1 MSLWRSSPLE
11 IAFRLRQEA
20 MNLCLYLAPPTPA
33 LTADSPLAALP
44 APPID
49 ALRGTAYAASI
60 ETLARGILA
69 GRLPLLGTEV
79 EIKGTIPWRR
89 DPVHGQELGT
99 DYFRKIP
106 YLDFARAGDHKFIW
120 ELSRHQ
126 HLVVLA
132 QAWCFDPRAE
142 YLDAIAAQLKSW
154 REANPFQCGMNW
166 ASALEVAFRAW
177 SWIWIWHLCGAAL
190 PPADRA
196 ALLTSLYQHGC
207 HLEYNLSIYFSPNTH
222 VLGEAIVLHALGVL
236 FPRWPSA
243 DRWRRVGGEETAR
256 QAARQVLGSGEHFE
270 LSNYYHVYALDMLM
284 TYALLEYGEA
294 GPLAPL
300 LRRMAHYL
308 HAVATPDRRIALTG
322 DDDGG
327 RWFHPYG
334 QRRAFGRATLATA
347 ALLLNET
354 KAWPYDDG
362 DVAEQAAWW
371 LGARVVGHSSPGAP
385 AGPETFRASG
395 IVRLGDGVRTHVL
408 FDAGGFGPF
417 CAGHS
422 HSDALQVLL
431 WSAGEEILI
440 DPGTY
445 TYISDPVW
453 RDRFRGSAA
462 HNTVRIDGLDQA
474 APAGP
479 FAWNGR
485 PDVRLESCSDSEA
498 VAVCLANGFTH
509 WRQVIVEPGPVLRVI
524 DHVEGPPGDH
534 DVELFW
540 HLGDAAHAAWV
551 RPPEGIVAETVEG
564 WRSSAL
570 GHREPAAVLRCH
582 RRGALPLWWET
593 VIAGPS

>member
-1 MSLWRSSPLE
+1 MSRWRRSPRE

-20 MNLCLYLAPPTPA
+20 MNLRLYLAPPAPA
-33 LTADSPLAALP
+33 LTADSPLTALP
-44 APPID
+44 APPVD

-60 ETLARGILA
+60 ETLARGILN

-79 EIKGTIPWRR
+79 EINGAIPWRR

-99 DYFRKIP
+99 EYFRKIP

-142 YLDAIAAQLKSW
+142 YLDAIAAQLASW
-154 REANPFQCGMNW
+154 RKENPFQCGMNW

-190 PPADRA
+190 PSADRA

-236 FPRWPSA
+236 FPRWPGA

-256 QAARQVLGSGEHFE
+256 QATRQVLGSGEHFE

-334 QRRAFGRATLATA
+334 VRREFGRATLATA

-354 KAWPYDDG
+354 KAWPYDAADI
-362 DVAEQAAWW
+362 AEQAAWW
-371 LGARVVGHSSPGAP
+371 LGARAVGRSSPGMP
-385 AGPETFRASG
+385 AGPEAFRASG

-417 CAGHS
+417 RAGHS

-431 WSAGEEILI
+431 WSGGEEILI

-462 HNTVRIDGLDQA
+462 HNTIRIDGLDQA

-479 FAWNGR
+479 FAWTGR
-485 PDVRLESCSDSEA
+485 PDVRLESASDSEA
-498 VAVCLANGFTH
+498 EAVCIANGFTH
-509 WRQVIVEPGPVLRVI
+509 RRQVIVEPGPVLRVI
-524 DHVEGPPGDH
+524 DQVEGPPGDH

-540 HLGDAAHAAWV
+540 HLGDAGHAAWV
-551 RPPEGIVAETVEG
+551 RTPEGVAVESVEG
-564 WRSSAL
+564 WRSNAL
-570 GHREPAAVLRCH
+570 GHREAAVVLRGH
-582 RRGALPLWWET
+582 RRGALPLRWET
-593 VIAGPS
+593 VVARPE